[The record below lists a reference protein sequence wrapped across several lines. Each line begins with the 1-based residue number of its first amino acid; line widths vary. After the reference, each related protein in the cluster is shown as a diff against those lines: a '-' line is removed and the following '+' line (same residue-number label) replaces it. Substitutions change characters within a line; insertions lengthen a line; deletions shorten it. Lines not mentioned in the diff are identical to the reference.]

1 MLDSLKRLK
10 VRFNDTSQARSK
22 KTLDDLLEA
31 AEKIAASGNPT
42 LFDART
48 LSKESGYSLGS
59 LVKRLGKID
68 SVFLYAIALGRSKQ
82 ISEIEKKLDALDSDV
97 EPKQFVEALTDLA
110 FKGIEK
116 VNPGVIRYYENR
128 ALNRSGNLA
137 AVYSYTEEIIDPLLR
152 LIGSNRSGKFRKIDR
167 NEARYICRAMFLFI
181 ERPYVEDDQIAGTS
195 AHRKIV
201 IDNITRL
208 LQHDGLLEK

>member
-1 MLDSLKRLK
+1 MLESLKKLK
-10 VRFNDTSQARSK
+10 IRFNDTSQARSK

-31 AEKIAASGNPT
+31 AEKIAASGNPA

-68 SVFLYAIALGRSKQ
+68 SVFIYAIALGRSKQ
-82 ISEIEKKLDALDSDV
+82 ISEIEKKLDALDPHV

-137 AVYSYTEEIIDPLLR
+137 AVYSYTDEIIDPLLR
-152 LIGSNRSGKFRKIDR
+152 LIGSNQSGKFRKIDR

-181 ERPYVEDDQIAGTS
+181 ERPYVEGDQIAGTS

-201 IDNITRL
+201 IDNISRL
-208 LQHDGLLEK
+208 LQDDGLLEK